1 MMILVLVKER
11 KSQNCYGKCHEIS
24 KGKADRVRIV
34 EEFRNK

>member
-1 MMILVLVKER
+1 MISVIVKSR
-11 KSQNCYGKCHEIS
+11 KARNCYGKCHEIS

>member
-1 MMILVLVKER
+1 MILVIVK
-11 KSQNCYGKCHEIS
+11 KLKAHNCYGKCHEIS